1 MKPGQRYM
9 EAREAAQIE
18 DLRERRL
25 FRPEEWP
32 PEYIPAPGSND
43 DRGQRNRFGYLSDGM
58 WMNMPSP
65 GTHIEAGISE
75 FFLSQQPPSKC
86 GADFC
91 RFRGCQ
97 GYCKMPAPVLH
108 SMPKASKPKRPW
120 WRFW

>member
-75 FFLSQQPPSKC
+75 FYVSQNPGSWRRPVSIAEKI
-86 GADFC
+86 AAL
-91 RFRGCQ
+91 
-97 GYCKMPAPVLH
+97 YAPTPVELR
-108 SMPKASKPKRPW
+108 RPW